1 MARAFY
7 HYTLTVLEK
16 VSFDPGLF
24 KKELEKAYQSLLP
37 HERMELKIWLKKFL
51 IKHPELKLYLQQ
63 SEHFD
68 GQKLIKA
75 S

>member
-7 HYTLTVLEK
+7 HYTLIILEK
-16 VSFDPGLF
+16 VSFDPELF

-37 HERMELKIWLKKFL
+37 YERAELKIWLQNFL
-51 IKHPELKLYLQQ
+51 TKHQQLKIYLQQ
-63 SEHFD
+63 SEKFE
-68 GQKLIKA
+68 GQKIIEA

>member
-7 HYTLTVLEK
+7 HYTLTILEK
-16 VSFDPGLF
+16 VSFNPELF

-37 HERMELKIWLKKFL
+37 HERAELKIWLQNFFKKN
-51 IKHPELKLYLQQ
+51 PNLKEYLQQ
-63 SEHFD
+63 SEEFE
-68 GQKLIKA
+68 GQRIIEA

>member
-7 HYTLTVLEK
+7 RYTLTILEK
-16 VSFDPGLF
+16 VSFEPELF

-37 HERMELKIWLKKFL
+37 HERLELKIWLRKFL
-51 IKHPELKLYLQQ
+51 IHHPQLKLYLQQ

-68 GQKLIKA
+68 GQKLVEA

>member
-7 HYTLTVLEK
+7 HYTLTILEK
-16 VSFDPGLF
+16 VSFEPELF

-37 HERMELKIWLKKFL
+37 YERLELKIWLRKFL
-51 IKHPELKLYLQQ
+51 LKHPELKIYLQE
-63 SEHFD
+63 SEQFD
-68 GQKLIKA
+68 GQKLVEA